1 MYHGGSDLC
10 IALTSLLGREWPI
23 KMSVARAG
31 RHREA
36 RRGPKHGGGCAGG
49 AAARRGQGAAH
60 GGGRAAPDGRD
71 GGANVAA
78 GAQRELSAKVWD
90 SFSETWDVCWG
101 RQPLEKVI
109 RRRMITNLLTF

>member
-1 MYHGGSDLC
+1 
-10 IALTSLLGREWPI
+10 
-23 KMSVARAG
+23 MSVARAG

-36 RRGPKHGGGCAGG
+36 RWGPKHGGARVAAGPHAGGSCAGG
-49 AAARRGQGAAH
+49 AAAQRGRGAAH

-78 GAQRELSAKVWD
+78 GARRELSAKVWD